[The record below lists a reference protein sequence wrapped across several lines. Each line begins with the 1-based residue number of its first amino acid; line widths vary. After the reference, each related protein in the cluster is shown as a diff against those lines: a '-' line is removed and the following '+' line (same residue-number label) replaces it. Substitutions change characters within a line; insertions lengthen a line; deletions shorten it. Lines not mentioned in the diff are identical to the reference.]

1 MALCNLGALMVL
13 FGLKCKSVNRAGN
26 DVRVRSA
33 GQVADYQHA
42 QALGRPW
49 VGDCA
54 CTPGHGWVG
63 SPAPFRG
70 FPRCPRGGIGRRA

>member
-33 GQVADYQHA
+33 GQVADYNLPKRLA
-42 QALGRPW
+42 GRAW
-49 VGDCA
+49 
-54 CTPGHGWVG
+54 
-63 SPAPFRG
+63 
-70 FPRCPRGGIGRRA
+70 GIVLARWATDG

>member
-33 GQVADYQHA
+33 GQVADYQLG

-49 VGDCA
+49 VGIVLA
-54 CTPGHGWVG
+54 
-63 SPAPFRG
+63 
-70 FPRCPRGGIGRRA
+70 RRATDG